1 VLFFDEADSLLF
13 DRQTART
20 SWEVTQVNELLT
32 WLDRHPLPVFAATN
46 DQQRLDPAALRR
58 FTFKLAFLPLSAA
71 SAARAFERFFGCA
84 APAGLDRLNAL
95 TPGDFAVVARQVK
108 VIGPLPAE
116 ALLARLE
123 AELAVKPGGMA
134 TIGF

>member
-1 VLFFDEADSLLF
+1 M
-13 DRQTART
+13 
-20 SWEVTQVNELLT
+20 
-32 WLDRHPLPVFAATN
+32 FAATN

-58 FTFKLAFLPLSAA
+58 FTFKLALQPLSAA

-84 APAGLDRLNAL
+84 APVSLARLNGL

-108 VIGPLPAE
+108 VTGPMPAD

-134 TIGF
+134 TMGF